1 MLCCGLH
8 WPLCP
13 LGLGGG
19 SSLGILP
26 PAIFPPGGKGQ
37 GQDYSK
43 VAGTWPGKARRQLL
57 GLAWL
62 PALGSGLFWALSS
75 HNTSPSSLVH
85 GAVAA
90 DSKYS
95 LKETVTP
102 EIQCHFFW
110 EGFPDSQI

>member
-1 MLCCGLH
+1 M
-8 WPLCP
+8 PAVTSCP

-26 PAIFPPGGKGQ
+26 PATFPPGAK
-37 GQDYSK
+37 
-43 VAGTWPGKARRQLL
+43 GKARTTPRMLEPGQERHGQLL

-95 LKETVTP
+95 LKETVTA
-102 EIQCHFFW
+102 EVQCHFFW